1 MEEIYKEHIIRP
13 GARRVPHSTTEWQ
26 PTVQISWREGSSD
39 FVKTWT
45 ESDFKRDFP
54 TKEEAER
61 EGLLFAKKWIDD
73 GNQISN

>member
-1 MEEIYKEHIIRP
+1 MEETYKEHFIRS
-13 GARRVPHSTTEWQ
+13 GARRMRNSAEWK
-26 PTVQISWREGSSD
+26 PIAQIRWREGSND

-73 GNQISN
+73 GKPI